1 MFDSFL
7 MKTLGVYTK
16 DFSLYHDIIKVL
28 KKRNISYVSLSSLHH
43 IPKRISVI
51 LTSRMEQNEIPLEK
65 TVAAD
70 DHDSIDHA
78 VDLAMQKLTGKEL
91 YARVFIGIDPGERP
105 GIAVVGD
112 DILLQKMQ
120 VEGPEYVTH
129 EVKGILRVYP
139 SKEVCIR
146 IGHGSVIMRNRIINS
161 LIPLEI
167 PIEIVDETRTT
178 PSQQKRRCVRD
189 GEAAAAIALLPG
201 GRVQTTLP
209 LEPTKGAIRNVQKRS
224 RQLTDGR
231 YSISEQIALQV
242 LKGEISLLEAIEQE
256 KPHR

>member
-1 MFDSFL
+1 

-28 KKRNISYVSLSSLHH
+28 KRRKVAYVSLSSLQH
-43 IPKRISVI
+43 IPRRIGVI
-51 LTSRMEQNEIPLEK
+51 LTSRAERKEMSVEK
-65 TVAAD
+65 TVGAD
-70 DHDSIDHA
+70 EHDSIDHA

-91 YARVFIGIDPGERP
+91 YSRMFIGIDPGEHP
-105 GIAVVGD
+105 GIAIVGD

-120 VEGPEYVTH
+120 VEGPELVTH
-129 EVKGILRVYP
+129 EIEGFLKVYP
-139 SKEVCIR
+139 SKEICIR
-146 IGHGSVIMRNRIINS
+146 IGHGSTIARNRIINS

-201 GRVQTTLP
+201 GRVQSTLP
-209 LEPTKGAIRNVQKRS
+209 LEPTRGAIKNVQKRS

-231 YSISEQIALQV
+231 YSVSEHTALRV
-242 LKGEISLLEAIEQE
+242 LRGEISLLEAIEKE
-256 KPHR
+256 RHHR